1 MSFARGRTRSAT
13 GGAMGGGGRIFGG
26 PSQDFVPVPKERRGK
41 TVRRILAFFKPYRPQ
56 IAVVL
61 VAILLTSF
69 LGLINPYLLKLLI
82 DVAIP
87 EKSLFLL
94 NLFVGLMIALPII
107 TGLIGVGQSYL
118 NNLIGQRVM
127 QDLRAALYT
136 HLQSMPLRFFTETR
150 TGEIQSR
157 LANDVGGVQ
166 SVVTD
171 TASSVTSNIAIALST
186 IVAMWLIDWRLT
198 LMSLGMLPFFMWLT
212 FRVGKV
218 RRDVSTETQKSLAE
232 MSALTE
238 ETLSVSGIL
247 LSKTF
252 GQQENSIRKFRGLN
266 ARLAALQIKQAMVGR
281 WFFMIIGTIFSITP
295 AFVYWLAG
303 WLTIQND
310 PTAPTIGDIVAFT
323 TLQSRLFFPLGQLLN
338 IQVEIQGALALFDRI
353 FEYLEMEVDIVDAPD
368 AVELAPAAVR
378 GQVVFR
384 DVSFRYPTAAVPAEA
399 VRPAAEPASPEDAE
413 AVVAA
418 AAVEP
423 EAVEKLVDGV
433 TGAGSIPAL
442 EMIPTFGLE
451 HIDLLAEPGELVA
464 LVGPSGAGK
473 TTTTYLIPRLYD
485 VDAGAVEIDGID
497 VRKIK
502 LASLGQIVGV
512 VTQETYLFHASV
524 RENLLYARPEATDDE
539 LVAASTAAAMH
550 DRIMELPEG
559 YDTIVGER
567 GYKLSGGEKQRIA
580 IARVLLKDPR
590 ILILDEATS
599 ALDTVSERLI
609 QTAFERLMEGRTT
622 IAIAHRL
629 STILR
634 ADRIL
639 VYERGRVVERGTHA
653 ELLQQGG
660 LYARLYREQFLTESS
675 QGAATEVP
683 VAGSPCPPTSRS
695 GSSIGAGWR
704 STQNRRRVT
713 RWTSTTASR
722 TPARARSRRCSRRW
736 RPARAWMSSAS
747 SPRSART

>member
-1 MSFARGRTRSAT
+1 MRAAT
-13 GGAMGGGGRIFGG
+13 GGTGRGGRGTGGGGRGGMFGG
-26 PSQDFVPVPKERRGK
+26 PVADFDPVPKERRGQ
-41 TVRRILAFFKPYRPQ
+41 TIRRILVFFKPYRPQ

-61 VAILLTSF
+61 IAILITSF
-69 LGLINPYLLKLLI
+69 LGLINPILLKLLI

-87 EKSLFLL
+87 QRNLFLL
-94 NLFVGLMIALPII
+94 NVFVLMMIALPIVP
-107 TGLIGVGQSYL
+107 GLIGVGQSYL

-127 QDLRAALYT
+127 QDLRSALYT
-136 HLQSMPLRFFTETR
+136 HLQRMPLRFFTDTR

-171 TASSVTSNIAIALST
+171 TASSVTSNFAIAIST
-186 IVAMWLIDWRLT
+186 IIAMWLIDWRLT
-198 LMSLGMLPFFMWLT
+198 LLSLGMLPFFMYLT

-218 RRDVSTETQKSLAE
+218 RREVSTETQKSLAE

-252 GQQENSIRKFRGLN
+252 GQQQNSIAKFRGLN
-266 ARLAALQIKQAMVGR
+266 ARLAALQIRQAMVGR

-323 TLQSRLFFPLGQLLN
+323 TLQSRLFFPMGQLLN
-338 IQVEIQGALALFDRI
+338 VQVEIQGALALFDRI
-353 FEYLEMEVDIVDAPD
+353 FEYLEMPVDIEDAPD
-368 AVELAPAAVR
+368 AVELTPDAVH
-378 GQVVFR
+378 GKLVFR
-384 DVSFRYPTAAVPAEA
+384 DVSFHYPAQAVPSTTLPVDLANEDGAQEPETAAVA
-399 VRPAAEPASPEDAE
+399 
-413 AVVAA
+413 VAA
-418 AAVEP
+418 ASVD
-423 EAVEKLVDGV
+423 EAALESLVGSITHDG
-433 TGAGSIPAL
+433 GIPAL

-451 HIDLLAEPGELVA
+451 DIDFEAEPGELVA
-464 LVGPSGAGK
+464 LVGPSGSGK

-485 VDAGAVEIDGID
+485 VDGGSVAIDGID

-502 LASLGQIVGV
+502 LESLGRIIGV

-524 RENLLYARPEATDDE
+524 RDNLLYARPEATEDE
-539 LVAASTAAAMH
+539 LVAAATAAAMH

-609 QTAFERLMEGRTT
+609 QAAFERLMEGRTT

-629 STILR
+629 STIHR
-634 ADRIL
+634 ANRIL
-639 VYERGRVVERGTHA
+639 VYERGHIVERGTHA
-653 ELLQQGG
+653 ELLAQGG
-660 LYARLYREQFLTESS
+660 LYARLYREQFLTDAGEGL
-675 QGAATEVP
+675 GADVR
-683 VAGSPCPPTSRS
+683 VAG
-695 GSSIGAGWR
+695 
-704 STQNRRRVT
+704 
-713 RWTSTTASR
+713 
-722 TPARARSRRCSRRW
+722 
-736 RPARAWMSSAS
+736 
-747 SPRSART
+747 